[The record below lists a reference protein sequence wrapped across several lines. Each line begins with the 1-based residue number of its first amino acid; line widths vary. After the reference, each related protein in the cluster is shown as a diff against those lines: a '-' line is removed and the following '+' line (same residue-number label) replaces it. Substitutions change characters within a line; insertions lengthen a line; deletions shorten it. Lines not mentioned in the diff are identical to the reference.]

1 LAVIGVDSVVG
12 NASVVVA
19 RASVMIG
26 NICAGG
32 VGGVGGVGG
41 ARVVVG

>member
-32 VGGVGGVGG
+32 VGGVGGV
-41 ARVVVG
+41 RVVVG